1 MQHNALPEQDAR
13 ATSASTS
20 TSVSRRPPLPVP
32 APADVQAFLMLEAD
46 LLDTRELDAW
56 LALYTQDAVY
66 WVPAEAGESNPEE
79 RISLFYDDR
88 SILEDRIWRLGH
100 PKMFSQNPPVRQVRV
115 LSVPLVHGTEHPQHD
130 RIVTRTKFVLFE
142 HRLREQRTFGGEYVH
157 TLVKQDGEWFISR
170 KVVRLVNCDAVL
182 WNIGVPL

>member
-1 MQHNALPEQDAR
+1 MQNNAPTEHDAQL
-13 ATSASTS
+13 APGAA
-20 TSVSRRPPLPVP
+20 SRRPPLPVP
-32 APADVQAFLMLEAD
+32 APVDVQAFLMLEAD

-56 LALYTQDAVY
+56 LGLYTKEAVY
-66 WVPAEAGESNPEE
+66 WVPAEAGETNPEE

-88 SILEDRIWRLGH
+88 SILEDRIWRLSH

-115 LSVPLVHGTEHPQHD
+115 MSVPVLDGAGYAQEDHM
-130 RIVTRTKFVLFE
+130 VTRTKFVLFE

-157 TLVKQDGEWFISR
+157 TLVKRDNAWFIKR
-170 KVVRLVNCDAVL
+170 KVVHLVNCDAVL